1 MTKLCFH
8 GEDVVESSPEEALF
22 YFIPA
27 PLEQSVS
34 YAGGT
39 ANGPEA
45 ILRASEQLEL
55 LENNLVPSEQ
65 GLYTSSPISCTAT
78 AQEALA
84 AIEEEVG
91 KAIAVDSLP
100 VLLGGEHTVSLGAVK
115 ALKRKYGTDF
125 AVVQFDAHA
134 DLRDSYTGTKLSHAS
149 VMRRVHELGVPVYQ
163 LGTRSYSQ
171 EEDLY
176 RREHNIWYCDG
187 EDICRQGVVNIKLP
201 DDCPENVY
209 ISFDVDAWDTS
220 LMPATGTP
228 VPGGLDWY
236 QSVWLLEMIL
246 SKRSCIGMDFV
257 ELAPISGMHGYDFA
271 VAQLIHRV
279 MSFVV

>member
-1 MTKLCFH
+1 MSKLCFH
-8 GEDVVESSPEEALF
+8 GEDVAESSPEQALF

-39 ANGPEA
+39 SLGPEA
-45 ILRASEQLEL
+45 ILRASAQLEL

-65 GLYTSSPISCTAT
+65 GLYTASPISCSEP
-78 AQEALA
+78 AQVVLE
-84 AIEEEVG
+84 AIEAEVA
-91 KAIAVDSLP
+91 KALTADSIP
-100 VLLGGEHTVSLGAVK
+100 VLLGGEHTVSLGAIK
-115 ALKRKYGTDF
+115 ALKQKHGNNF

-134 DLRDSYTGTKLSHAS
+134 DLRDSYTGTRLSHAS
-149 VMRRVHELGVPVYQ
+149 VMRRVHELGIPVYQ

-171 EEDLY
+171 EEDAY
-176 RREHNIWYCDG
+176 RRKHNIWYRDG
-187 EDICRQGVVNIKLP
+187 EDICRQGVANIALP
-201 DDCPENVY
+201 DECPDNVY

-257 ELAPISGMHGYDFA
+257 ELAPIAGMHGYDFA

-279 MSFVV
+279 MSFIV